1 MSKQVQVH
9 AALFLVAL
17 IYGSN
22 YSIAKEVM
30 PEYVGP
36 FGLIVI
42 RVVSAAIFFGIFS
55 RMVTKE
61 KIVGKADNLRVI
73 LCGITGVAVNQLCF
87 FAGLNLTAPINAAL
101 LMVIVP
107 VVVLI
112 FSAILLKERIGKRKV
127 SGILIACVGAL
138 LLIYSSRSETTTGN
152 IWGDLLIIL
161 NATSFGMYLVL
172 VKPLMQKY
180 KAITVVSRIF
190 TVGAV
195 IVVPFGFNQ
204 LLEPNYSSFPASIW
218 VAILFMVFA
227 VTIIAYLLNTWA
239 LRYANPSLV
248 GAYIYLQPVMAVLIA
263 VGMGSDVFTLQK
275 ALYALMIFVGV
286 YLVSRTKQHTPARAK
301 ELEKEEVER

>member
-1 MSKQVQVH
+1 MQVH

-30 PEYVGP
+30 PTYVGP
-36 FGLIVI
+36 FGLIAI
-42 RVVSAAIFFGIFS
+42 RVLSAATFFGIFS
-55 RMVTKE
+55 RFVTKE
-61 KIVGKADNLRVI
+61 KIIGRADNLRVI

-112 FSAILLKERIGKRKV
+112 FSAILLKERVGSRKI
-127 SGILIACVGAL
+127 SGILVAGTGAI
-138 LLIYSSRSETTTGN
+138 LLIYNSSSATTTGN

-161 NATSFGMYLVL
+161 NASSFGMYLVL

-180 KAITVVSRIF
+180 KAITIVSRIF

-195 IVVPFGFNQ
+195 LVVPFGWQQ
-204 LLEPNYSSFPASIW
+204 LNEPNYSTFPVSIW
-218 VAILFMVFA
+218 MAILFMVLA

-239 LRYANPSLV
+239 LRFANPSLV
-248 GAYIYLQPVMAVLIA
+248 GAYIYLQPVMAILVAI
-263 VGMGSDVFTLQK
+263 GFGSDVFTIEK
-275 ALYALMIFVGV
+275 ALYALMIFIGV
-286 YLVSRTKQHTPARAK
+286 YLVSRTRLNAPVKQG
-301 ELEKEEVER
+301 

>member
-1 MSKQVQVH
+1 MSKQMQVH

-30 PEYVGP
+30 PAYVGP

-42 RVVSAAIFFGIFS
+42 RVVPAAIFFGIFS
-55 RMVTKE
+55 RLVIKE
-61 KIVGKADNLRVI
+61 KIVGRADNLRVI
-73 LCGITGVAVNQLCF
+73 LCGVFGVAINQLCF

-112 FSAILLKERIGKRKV
+112 LSAILLKERVGWKKI
-127 SGILIACVGAL
+127 SGIAIAFTGAI
-138 LLIYSSRSETTTGN
+138 LLIYTSRSSDTTGN
-152 IWGDLLIIL
+152 IAGDLLIII
-161 NATSFGMYLVL
+161 NAAAYGAYLVL

-180 KAITVVSRIF
+180 NAITIVGRIF
-190 TVGAV
+190 TVGA
-195 IVVPFGFNQ
+195 ICVVPFGLSQ
-204 LLEPNYSSFPASIW
+204 LMAPEYSSFPMYIW
-218 VAILFMVFA
+218 VSVIFMVVA

-248 GAYIYLQPVMAVLIA
+248 GAYIYLQPVLAITIA
-263 VGMGSDVFTLQK
+263 IGFGKDVFTLEK
-275 ALYALMIFVGV
+275 GIYALLIFAGV
-286 YLVSRTKQHTPARAK
+286 YLVSRTKQFVPK
-301 ELEKEEVER
+301 QV

>member
-1 MSKQVQVH
+1 MNKQVQVH
-9 AALFLVAL
+9 GALFLVAL

-30 PEYVGP
+30 PTYVGP

-42 RVVSAAIFFGIFS
+42 RVVSAALFFGIFS

-73 LCGITGVAVNQLCF
+73 LCGVTGVAVNQLCF

-107 VVVLI
+107 VVVLL
-112 FSAILLKERIGKRKV
+112 FSAILLRERVSKRKV
-127 SGILIACVGAL
+127 SGIVIACTGAL
-138 LLIYSSRSETTTGN
+138 LLIYNSRGEATTGN
-152 IWGDLLIIL
+152 IWGDMLIIL
-161 NATSFGMYLVL
+161 NATSFGLYLVL

-180 KAITVVSRIF
+180 KAITIVSRIF
-190 TVGAV
+190 TVGSV
-195 IVVPFGFNQ
+195 LVVPFGFNQ
-204 LLEPNYSSFPASIW
+204 LLTPDYSSFPTTIW
-218 VAILFMVFA
+218 LAILFMVFA

-248 GAYIYLQPVMAVLIA
+248 GAYIYLQPVMAILTA
-263 VGMGSDVFTLQK
+263 VGLGKDVFTLEK
-275 ALYALMIFVGV
+275 ALYALLIFAGV
-286 YLVSRTKQHTPARAK
+286 YLVSRTKQRLPAK
-301 ELEKEEVER
+301 QVS

>member
-1 MSKQVQVH
+1 MSKQIQVH

-30 PEYVGP
+30 PAYVGP

-42 RVVSAAIFFGIFS
+42 RVVSAAVFFGVFS

-61 KIVGKADNLRVI
+61 RIVGRADNLRVI
-73 LCGITGVAVNQLCF
+73 LCGVTGVAVNQLCF

-107 VVVLI
+107 VVVLV
-112 FSAILLKERIGKRKV
+112 FSAILLKERVGKRKV
-127 SGILIACVGAL
+127 SGILLACTGAL
-138 LLIYSSRSETTTGN
+138 LLIYNSRGESATGN

-161 NATSFGMYLVL
+161 NASSFGMYLVL

-180 KAITVVSRIF
+180 KAITIVSRIF

-195 IVVPFGFNQ
+195 LVLPFGFQQ
-204 LLEPNYSSFPASIW
+204 LFTPDYSTFPVSIW

-248 GAYIYLQPVMAVLIA
+248 GAYIYLQPVMAILIA
-263 VGMGSDVFTLQK
+263 VGVGKDVFTIEK
-275 ALYALMIFVGV
+275 GLYALLIFAGV
-286 YLVSRTKQHTPARAK
+286 YLVSRTKQKIPARA
-301 ELEKEEVER
+301 EAEV

>member
-204 LLEPNYSSFPASIW
+204 LLEPNYSSFPTSIW

-248 GAYIYLQPVMAVLIA
+248 GAYIYLQPVMAILIA

>member
-1 MSKQVQVH
+1 MNRQVQVH
-9 AALFLVAL
+9 GALFLVAL

-30 PEYVGP
+30 PAYVGP

-42 RVVSAAIFFGIFS
+42 RVVSAALFFGVFS

-107 VVVLI
+107 VVVLL
-112 FSAILLKERIGKRKV
+112 FSAILLKERVGKRKV
-127 SGILIACVGAL
+127 AGIFIACSGAL
-138 LLIYSSRSETTTGN
+138 LLIYNSRSEATTGN
-152 IWGDLLIIL
+152 IWGDLLIIM
-161 NATSFGMYLVL
+161 NATSFGLYLVL

-180 KAITVVSRIF
+180 KAITIVSRIF

-195 IVVPFGFNQ
+195 LVVPFGFNQ
-204 LLEPNYSSFPASIW
+204 LLTPDYGSFPVSIW
-218 VAILFMVFA
+218 LAIIFMIFA

-248 GAYIYLQPVMAVLIA
+248 GAYIYLQPVMAILIA
-263 VGMGSDVFTLQK
+263 VGIGKDVFTLEK
-275 ALYALMIFVGV
+275 ALYALLIFAGV
-286 YLVSRTKQHTPARAK
+286 YLVSRTKQPLPAKQA
-301 ELEKEEVER
+301 

>member
-1 MSKQVQVH
+1 MNKQVQVH

-30 PEYVGP
+30 PTYVGP

-55 RMVTKE
+55 RFMTKE
-61 KIVGKADNLRVI
+61 KIVGWQDNLRVV
-73 LCGITGVAVNQLCF
+73 LCGITGVAINQLCF

-107 VVVLI
+107 VVVLL
-112 FSAILLKERIGKRKV
+112 FSAILLKERVGKRKV
-127 SGILIACVGAL
+127 SGILIACLGAL
-138 LLIYSSRSETTTGN
+138 LLIYSSSSEATTGN

-180 KAITVVSRIF
+180 KAITIVSRIF

-195 IVVPFGFNQ
+195 IVIPFGFNQ
-204 LLEPNYSSFPASIW
+204 LLSPNYSAFPTTIW
-218 VAILFMVFA
+218 LAIAFMVVA

-239 LRYANPSLV
+239 LRFANPSLV
-248 GAYIYLQPVMAVLIA
+248 GAYIYLQPVMAILVAIVLGA
-263 VGMGSDVFTLQK
+263 DVFTLQK
-275 ALYALMIFVGV
+275 AAYALMIFTGV
-286 YLVSRTKQHTPARAK
+286 YLVSRTKQQIPAKSA
-301 ELEKEEVER
+301 

>member
-1 MSKQVQVH
+1 MSRQVQVH

-42 RVVSAAIFFGIFS
+42 RVVSAALFFGVFA
-55 RMVTKE
+55 RFVTKE
-61 KIVGKADNLRVI
+61 KIEGRADNIRVI
-73 LCGITGVAVNQLCF
+73 LCGVTGVAVNQLCF
-87 FAGLNLTAPINAAL
+87 FGGLNLTAPINAAL

-107 VVVLI
+107 VVVLV
-112 FSAILLKERIGKRKV
+112 FSALLLRERIGKRKV
-127 SGILIACVGAL
+127 SGIALACLGAF
-138 LLIYSSRSETTTGN
+138 LLIYTSRGEAATGN

-161 NATSFGMYLVL
+161 NATSFGLYLVL
-172 VKPLMQKY
+172 VKPLMQRY
-180 KAITVVSRIF
+180 KAITIVSRIF

-195 IVVPFGFNQ
+195 LVIPFGWQQ
-204 LLEPNYSSFPASIW
+204 LMAPDYSAFPVTIW
-218 VAILFMVFA
+218 LAIVFMVFA

-248 GAYIYLQPVMAVLIA
+248 GAYIYLQPVMAILIA
-263 VGMGSDVFTLQK
+263 VGVGKDVFTLQK
-275 ALYALMIFVGV
+275 AFYALLIFAGV
-286 YLVSRTKQHTPARAK
+286 YLVSRTKQNVLQK
-301 ELEKEEVER
+301 EKAEV

>member
-30 PEYVGP
+30 PTYVGP

-42 RVVSAAIFFGIFS
+42 RVVCAAIFFGIFA
-55 RMVTKE
+55 RFVTKE
-61 KIVGKADNLRVI
+61 KITGWQDNTRVI
-73 LCGITGVAVNQLCF
+73 LCGITGVAINQLCF

-107 VVVLI
+107 VVVLL
-112 FSAILLKERIGKRKV
+112 FSAILLKERVGKRKV
-127 SGILIACVGAL
+127 SGIFIACVGAL
-138 LLIYSSRSETTTGN
+138 FLIYSSRSEATTGN

-180 KAITVVSRIF
+180 KAITIVSRIF
-190 TVGAV
+190 SVGAL

-204 LLEPNYSSFPASIW
+204 LMAPDYSAFPASIW
-218 VAILFMVFA
+218 LAIGFMVVA

-239 LRYANPSLV
+239 LRFANPSLV
-248 GAYIYLQPVMAVLIA
+248 GAYIYLQPVMAIVVATVL
-263 VGMGSDVFTLQK
+263 GSDVFTLQK
-275 ALYALMIFVGV
+275 AFYALMIFTGV
-286 YLVSRTKQHTPARAK
+286 YLVSKTKQQLPAK
-301 ELEKEEVER
+301 VD